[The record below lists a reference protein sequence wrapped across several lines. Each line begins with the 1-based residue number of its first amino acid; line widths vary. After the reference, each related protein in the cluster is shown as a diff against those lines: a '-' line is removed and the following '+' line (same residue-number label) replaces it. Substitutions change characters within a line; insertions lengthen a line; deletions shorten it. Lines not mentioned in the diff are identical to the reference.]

1 MMEKSSALAEL
12 AGVLFACRDLET
24 LRKTFVARVAV
35 ALNARA
41 ADLWLADPK
50 EEGLRCHA
58 QWTDSAERLSASKD
72 GVADGILAAAF
83 QETSPIRLSGDELER
98 DEFTQFPASQ
108 RAAIRSALLAPFP
121 GQTSA
126 DGVVEVLNRRDG
138 VFTGDDAAFLQ
149 AAAGLASQADALLAG
164 IESERQLQLE
174 TIERLTALYDIA
186 RIFNST
192 LEIEALLPIVAS
204 KVRDILRAQACN
216 LWLVEPHG
224 RSMKLAQQDGRDP
237 SVEVGA
243 EVPIDTGHLAN
254 VAQTGNP
261 RLIENPAEEETLAER
276 LKAGGEE
283 FEVQS
288 LICAPLTK
296 ETQVIGVIELV
307 NKSDGTPFN
316 EDDLFFL
323 ASIAEQAA
331 VALHNANLLESE
343 RKLHTMHALLKISQ
357 EITSTLDLDHVLTT
371 VVHQASTAVP
381 FDRCAIGFFDRNK
394 FVLGAVS
401 GETEVPKNDEMTGLR
416 KLLEWISTQ
425 DTAVRADK
433 YEEGWEVDPES
444 GQPIIVPYL
453 EEHRV
458 NGFYALPLRDD
469 QGTVGVLCLQSD
481 SAEFLNDGQ
490 RETVAILAN
499 QTTVAI
505 RNAQLYQQVPLAGF
519 LQPFKQRKNKF
530 IAAMP
535 TSRWVEYG
543 RKAAFVAAVLLIVPW
558 PMRVSTNA
566 TVVPA
571 QRRMIGAIT
580 GGIVQHVFVHEGD
593 KVTRGQILAQLD
605 DSDARLKLNQ
615 AQTDFALAQRG
626 LAQAESRRDLT
637 IAAQSRLHA
646 SMAQTE
652 INLES
657 ERVEG
662 AKLKAPIDGV
672 VITPKVEEKTGVMLQ
687 PGDTLCEIVEEQRMA
702 VDMNVPETDLALI
715 RQGDHVALKLNA
727 FPAETFD
734 GVVDRVGARTE
745 PVEGEQFFVVRAVFE
760 NTRGLAKDGMAGRA
774 RILSAGGWFGTGWFP
789 VGYALLRSP
798 ARWIWERIWVWL
810 P

>member
-24 LRKTFVARVAV
+24 LRKTFVARVALTV
-35 ALNARA
+35 GARA
-41 ADLWLADPK
+41 GDLWLTDPR
-50 EEGLRCHA
+50 EEGLRCRA
-58 QWTDSAERLSASKD
+58 QWTDAAERLTPVKD

-83 QETSPIRLSGDELER
+83 EDASPIRLSGKELER
-98 DEFTQFPASQ
+98 DSFTQFPASQ
-108 RAAIRSALLAPFP
+108 RATIQTALLVPFP
-121 GQTSA
+121 GETSA
-126 DGVVEVLNRRDG
+126 AGVVEVLNRRDG
-138 VFTGDDAAFLQ
+138 TFTADDAAFLE
-149 AAAGLASQADALLAG
+149 AAARLASQADALLAG
-164 IESERQLQLE
+164 IETERHLQLE
-174 TIERLTALYDIA
+174 TVERLTALYDIA

-216 LWLVEPHG
+216 LWLVEPNG
-224 RSMKLAQQDGRDP
+224 GSMKLAQQDGRDP
-237 SVEVGA
+237 TVEVGA
-243 EVPIDTGHLAN
+243 EVPIDSGHLAN

-261 RLIENPAEEETLAER
+261 RLIENPADEEALAER
-276 LKAGGEE
+276 LKAGGED
-283 FEVQS
+283 FEIQS
-288 LICAPLTK
+288 LIGAPLTK

-401 GETEVPKNDEMTGLR
+401 GEAEVPKNDEMTGLR
-416 KLLEWISTQ
+416 KLLEWVSTQ
-425 DTAVRADK
+425 QTAVRADQ

-444 GQPIIVPYL
+444 AQPIIVPYL
-453 EEHRV
+453 EENGV
-458 NGFYALPLRDD
+458 SGFYALPLRDD

-481 SAEFLNDGQ
+481 SAEFLNEGQ

-505 RNAQLYQQVPLAGF
+505 RNAQLYQQVPLAGL
-519 LQPFKQRKNKF
+519 LQPFAQKKKKF

-535 TSRWVEYG
+535 TSRWIEYG
-543 RKAAFVAAVLLIVPW
+543 RKTAVVAAILLIVPW

-571 QRRMIGAIT
+571 QRRMISAIT
-580 GGIVQHVFVHEGD
+580 GGIVQRVFVHEGD
-593 KVTRGQILAQLD
+593 MVTRGQILAQLD

-637 IAAQSRLHA
+637 VAAQSRLHA
-646 SMAQTE
+646 SMAQAE
-652 INLES
+652 MRLET
-657 ERVEG
+657 ERV
-662 AKLKAPIDGV
+662 ADAQLRAPIDGV
-672 VITPKVEEKTGVMLQ
+672 VITPKIEEKTGVMLQ
-687 PGDTLCEIVEEQRMA
+687 PGDPLCELVEQQRMA
-702 VDMNVPETDLALI
+702 VDMNVPETDMALI

-727 FPAETFD
+727 FPTETFD
-734 GVVDRVGARTE
+734 GIVDRVGARSE

-760 NTRGLAKDGMAGRA
+760 NTQGLAKDGMAGRA